1 MFKVKNKKQTRTVVR
16 QRIRRKLHGTATRPR
31 LAVFRSSRHIYAQA
45 VDDER
50 GHTLVSASSL
60 DPEVRGSE
68 GYGGNTATA
77 KVVGEK
83 IAERLLATG
92 LEQVVF
98 DRGGYIFHGR
108 VKALAEAVRAKGL
121 KF

>member
-1 MFKVKNKKQTRTVVR
+1 MIKVKDKKKARLPVK
-16 QRIRRKLHGTATRPR
+16 QRIRRKLSGTATRPR

-68 GYGGNTATA
+68 GYGGNMETAR
-77 KVVGEK
+77 VVGEK

-92 LEQVVF
+92 LGQIVF
-98 DRGGYIFHGR
+98 DRAGYIFHGR